1 MNTSLP
7 ELQQACFE
15 LEVFIGDRPVGIIEW
30 HQDSV
35 LFQYYPGTRDTDFVS
50 LLMPVRS
57 QPYFSP
63 LPGVLPPVFDMNL
76 PEGSLRQTLVGR
88 YGKVVQ
94 GFNDLAL
101 LRLVGRNSIGRLAF
115 GMPLSP
121 APSPALDLDAVMQA
135 NDEEALLQQLFAGD
149 AVFSGVAGVQPKVLA
164 SVSAQQLQKLSDE
177 QAPGQDLK
185 TTLRADHLIIKTGSA
200 QTPWIA
206 ANEFYCLRAAHHSGL
221 PTPVTRLLRGG
232 QILAVERFDR
242 RIVNQALVH
251 LGAEDFC
258 ALSGMLSV
266 HKYDGTYERA
276 ARTLTSLVSPA
287 FSHQSRRGLFHTL
300 ALASVLRNGDAHLK
314 NFTLLYTGA
323 QNGEGP
329 EVWLSPTY
337 DLCTTN
343 AYLPAD
349 MLALW
354 QAGLSA
360 SLPASIN

>member
-1 MNTSLP
+1 MNISLP
-7 ELQQACFE
+7 ELPQACFE

-57 QPYFSP
+57 QPSFSP

-101 LRLVGRNSIGRLAF
+101 LRLVG
-115 GMPLSP
+115 
-121 APSPALDLDAVMQA
+121 
-135 NDEEALLQQLFAGD
+135 
-149 AVFSGVAGVQPKVLA
+149 
-164 SVSAQQLQKLSDE
+164 
-177 QAPGQDLK
+177 
-185 TTLRADHLIIKTGSA
+185 
-200 QTPWIA
+200 
-206 ANEFYCLRAAHHSGL
+206 
-221 PTPVTRLLRGG
+221 
-232 QILAVERFDR
+232 
-242 RIVNQALVH
+242 
-251 LGAEDFC
+251 
-258 ALSGMLSV
+258 
-266 HKYDGTYERA
+266 
-276 ARTLTSLVSPA
+276 
-287 FSHQSRRGLFHTL
+287 
-300 ALASVLRNGDAHLK
+300 
-314 NFTLLYTGA
+314 
-323 QNGEGP
+323 
-329 EVWLSPTY
+329 LSPTY

-349 MLALW
+349 MLALSLDGSKRYPSAQRLVKFATRHCGLSLSETDDVFKQVREGISAAQAELRSYCQANPAFGDTVGSTMLALW

>member
-1 MNTSLP
+1 MNISLP

-30 HQDSV
+30 HQDRV

-135 NDEEALLQQLFAGD
+135 
-149 AVFSGVAGVQPKVLA
+149 KVLA

-185 TTLRADHLIIKTGSA
+185 TTLRTDHLIIKTGSA

-221 PTPVTRLLRGG
+221 PTPVARLLRGG

-242 RIVNQALVH
+242 RIVNPALVH